1 MMEVVSILAIL
12 IFSAVMEE
20 MESPVSAI
28 AASVLG
34 FLAFMLVFSFSMV
47 IALIVALDRTDARL
61 IRVLQQSQVDLL
73 NDMGSPTGA
82 IPLPS
87 P

>member
-1 MMEVVSILAIL
+1 MMEVVSIWAIF
-12 IFSAVMEE
+12 ISSAVMEE

>member
-1 MMEVVSILAIL
+1 MMEVVSIWAIF